1 MIFTQCQP
9 EGRVNTKKI
18 GIVTIFIAGGNLAG
32 PLTNH
37 LD

>member
-1 MIFTQCQP
+1 MIFAQSQP
-9 EGRVNTKKI
+9 EGRVNPQKI
-18 GIVTIFIAGGNLAG
+18 GIVTIFIAGGNLED